1 MVSSVQKRC
10 EFCGDE
16 IINAEDYS
24 NHLMIVHNMM
34 KSIDQIVERLNKPIN
49 NTQGSDDEIEIIE
62 LNDDDDDEDNIPR
75 EMSSSRND
83 IDNQLE
89 IQKLMEETARE
100 MFKDLHLMLD
110 GILPDITDEEKQ
122 EIENL
127 KDIKIEIPS
136 ELTDCF
142 DELSS
147 IVNNFEIPKDYFQQ
161 KLSSI
166 SLENDDISKKAP
178 KTLSTPKS
186 LNSNP
191 EQEENSTNKKI
202 PKIVPKPGQT
212 LYFCPFDKC
221 DFYTT
226 KKGFHDKTAALHL
239 TKDHKITP
247 EKFCP
252 GKYKFQK
259 LKGEKIQAGAN

>member
-1 MVSSVQKRC
+1 M
-10 EFCGDE
+10 
-16 IINAEDYS
+16 
-24 NHLMIVHNMM
+24 
-34 KSIDQIVERLNKPIN
+34 
-49 NTQGSDDEIEIIE
+49 
-62 LNDDDDDEDNIPR
+62 
-75 EMSSSRND
+75 
-83 IDNQLE
+83 
-89 IQKLMEETARE
+89 
-100 MFKDLHLMLD
+100 
-110 GILPDITDEEKQ
+110 
-122 EIENL
+122 
-127 KDIKIEIPS
+127 
-136 ELTDCF
+136 
-142 DELSS
+142 
-147 IVNNFEIPKDYFQQ
+147 
-161 KLSSI
+161 
-166 SLENDDISKKAP
+166 
-178 KTLSTPKS
+178 STPKS